1 MATAITTLNG
11 ALSDSANRLT
21 LAAYTAPSGRAK
33 PLLRIDDEIF
43 LITDTASSP
52 TLGVVRGYMGTSAVA
67 HQTLAGAEYGNPT
80 DFPVTSKGP
89 SLQTPS
95 FFNPAIFSNVQVIT
109 ASGATGAVATP
120 VTTPAPAF
128 LNVTGATGVG
138 INFGVPSVG
147 ESYFIKNKT
156 TGTFQI
162 YSIGAT
168 INGTTGSTAVDVTV
182 TGNKGLLIFC
192 ATAGAWET
200 VLGT

>member
-1 MATAITTLNG
+1 MAVAVTTLNG
-11 ALSDSANRLT
+11 ALSASSSRLT

-43 LITDTASSP
+43 LVTDTASAP
-52 TLGVVRGYMGTSAVA
+52 TLGVVRGYMGTAAVA
-67 HQTLAGAEYGNPT
+67 HETLAGVTYGNPT

-89 SLQTPS
+89 TFDTPS
-95 FFNPAIFSNVQVIT
+95 VFTPTIFSNVQVIT

-120 VTTPAPAF
+120 VTIPAPAF

-147 ESYFIKNKT
+147 EAYIVKNKT

-182 TGNKGLLIFC
+182 TGNKGLYIFC

>member
-1 MATAITTLNG
+1 MASVVTKLSG
-11 ALSDSANRLT
+11 ALNDSANRLT

-33 PLLRIDDEIF
+33 PLLRIDDEIC
-43 LITDTASSP
+43 LITDNSASP
-52 TLGVVRGYMGTSAVA
+52 TLGVVRGYMGTTAVA
-67 HQTLAGAEYGNPT
+67 HETQAGVEYGNPT

-89 SLQTPS
+89 TLATPS
-95 FFNPAIFSNVQVIT
+95 FFNPTMFQNVQVIT
-109 ASGATGAVATP
+109 TTGATGSAATP

-147 ESYFIKNKT
+147 EAYFVKNKT

-162 YSIGAT
+162 YSVGAT
-168 INGTTGSTAVDVTV
+168 INGTTGTTAVDVTV